1 MNLHT
6 MFTVGELYKY
16 RNFAVSNREY
26 KSFRLKQYSIQN
38 HFFKD
43 DFNLLSKKIWVATP
57 SKPGQPCVIKT
68 LTNTSINK
76 KPKLLSFKEYR

>member
-1 MNLHT
+1 MNLHI

-38 HFFKD
+38 HFLKA
-43 DFNLLSKKIWVATP
+43 DFNI
-57 SKPGQPCVIKT
+57 
-68 LTNTSINK
+68 LTK
-76 KPKLLSFKEYR
+76 